1 MVCKRFI
8 INIIQY
14 NSHTTSGICSVLLL
28 CIMIREEQA
37 LLDYVELVTGVR
49 PRLDGPPPSTSTVP
63 LFLREHYDF
72 GEIEMFGRR
81 VSLALEKTQP
91 GEFSTSEYARNAAIL
106 KDRFGKDIVLVI
118 PKLPSYVRNRLVR
131 EGVPFIVPGAQM
143 FLPMLMVDL
152 RERFSKAK
160 SRLQEKLSP
169 VSQLMVIYQI
179 LREPET
185 NIPLAILGTRLEYSP
200 QAISHAQEELQA
212 AKLCEVRRAGRM
224 VFLDFGLRGKT
235 LWKRAEPRMT
245 SPVRRTQWVRWGDP
259 RARAVA
265 SGTTALSRLSMLAED
280 RVATY
285 AMRDRA
291 LRTELEKG
299 GLFSC
304 GGPEEAD
311 ARMESWKYDPWVLA
325 ENGVADPCS
334 LYLSLR
340 ESGDERVQKEIQ
352 PLIERLPK

>member
-1 MVCKRFI
+1 VP
-8 INIIQY
+8 
-14 NSHTTSGICSVLLL
+14 LL

-37 LLDYVELVTGVR
+37 LLDYVELVTGIR
-49 PRLDGPPPSTSTVP
+49 PRLDGPPPNTSTVP

-91 GEFSTSEYARNAAIL
+91 REFSTSEYARNAVIL

-169 VSQLMVIYQI
+169 VSQLVVIYQI

-185 NIPLAILGTRLEYSP
+185 NIPLAIL
-200 QAISHAQEELQA
+200 
-212 AKLCEVRRAGRM
+212 
-224 VFLDFGLRGKT
+224 
-235 LWKRAEPRMT
+235 
-245 SPVRRTQWVRWGDP
+245 
-259 RARAVA
+259 
-265 SGTTALSRLSMLAED
+265 
-280 RVATY
+280 
-285 AMRDRA
+285 
-291 LRTELEKG
+291 
-299 GLFSC
+299 
-304 GGPEEAD
+304 
-311 ARMESWKYDPWVLA
+311 
-325 ENGVADPCS
+325 
-334 LYLSLR
+334 
-340 ESGDERVQKEIQ
+340 
-352 PLIERLPK
+352 